1 MASISSDDSFHCH
14 VSKPNRHLSLALRD
28 HGTSSSSFSAGPLTP
43 HDDSLLEDEDFFSLP
58 SLKKPD
64 GAVPPHLFSHHR
76 TLSTV
81 PDNPN
86 LSSLAETSIAFP
98 SSISSFEIIGTL
110 GRGTYGKVLLGSH
123 ARAPGLQAI
132 KVLQKT
138 GMHRYG
144 IEEVERELRTLRS
157 FSDTSADPRTAFLQ
171 NMLGTFS
178 DERFV
183 FIVLVRE
190 PFLGARYSSSISLQE
205 YHPTP
210 LSDSDLSSRLRL
222 DGPVGLP
229 TSKSLPHTFPLRQL
243 HNMRIPHYTRY
254 AFYRQNL

>member
-1 MASISSDDSFHCH
+1 MASFSSDDSFHFH
-14 VSKPNRHLSLALRD
+14 LSKPNRHLSLALRD

-43 HDDSLLEDEDFFSLP
+43 HDDSLLEDDDFFALP
-58 SLKKPD
+58 SLKKSD
-64 GAVPPHLFSHHR
+64 GTVPPHLFSHYR
-76 TLSTV
+76 ALSTV

-86 LSSLAETSIAFP
+86 LSSLAETSLP

-123 ARAPGLQAI
+123 ARAPGLHAI

-157 FSDTSADPRTAFLQ
+157 FSDASASDPRTAFLQ

-178 DERFV
+178 DDRFV

-190 PFLGARYSSSISLQE
+190 LVPQIFVVNLIRRNTTLPHFPTPISL
-205 YHPTP
+205 
-210 LSDSDLSSRLRL
+210 
-222 DGPVGLP
+222 PV
-229 TSKSLPHTFPLRQL
+229 FD
-243 HNMRIPHYTRY
+243 
-254 AFYRQNL
+254 